1 MTKAVQPVGGGGR
14 TSARAPLLPA
24 VPSAPRCLSSH
35 RRTPTAESRSCAQT
49 SAERQVH
56 PGRAKHRHCPTFPS
70 PAASSLH
77 REGAEQCSQC
87 PQLQDRQPRCE
98 CRLPPRQ
105 MPQLHGAGFLME
117 HHGCPGLDTAL
128 PVQVLNRDT
137 SEHRWSSAWREG
149 RKPRFPSTMPT
160 GGMHPAPLLS
170 PKPIVLLSVLDHIE
184 STQF

>member
-14 TSARAPLLPA
+14 TRAQAPLLPA
-24 VPSAPRCLSSH
+24 VPNAPCCLSSH

-70 PAASSLH
+70 PAASNLH

-87 PQLQDRQPRCE
+87 PQLQDRQPWCE

-128 PVQVLNRDT
+128 PVQVLNPDT
-137 SEHRWSSAWREG
+137 SEHRWSSAWREATL
-149 RKPRFPSTMPT
+149 PQ
-160 GGMHPAPLLS
+160 HHAYYPAPLLS